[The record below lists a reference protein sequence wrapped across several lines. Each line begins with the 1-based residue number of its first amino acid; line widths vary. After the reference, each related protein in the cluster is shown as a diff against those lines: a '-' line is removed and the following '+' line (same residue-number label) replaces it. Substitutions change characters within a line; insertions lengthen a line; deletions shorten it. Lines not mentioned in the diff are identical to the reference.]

1 MLSSDVITISNDPV
15 VILRRATS
23 NDVEFVKDLFFKIM
37 NSVVLVAWN
46 GRFRWK
52 SWLNDAEEAIQ
63 DEKHMFFIVRELEE
77 DVGLIWMNEYQT
89 TLWITAIILEEQ
101 WQRRGIGGQIMQMLI
116 EVCKDNGKDALE
128 LGVQQNNQV
137 ALNFYQK
144 IGFVK
149 YDTIRSAGTDLL
161 RLELKKRK
169 NLTYT

>member
-23 NDVEFVKDLFFKIM
+23 NDVEFVKDLFIKIM

-63 DEKHMFFIVRELEE
+63 DEKHMFFIVRESEE
-77 DVGLIWMNEYQT
+77 DVGFIWMNEYQT

-101 WQRRGIGGQIMQMLI
+101 WQRRGIGGQIMQML
-116 EVCKDNGKDALE
+116 LP
-128 LGVQQNNQV
+128 
-137 ALNFYQK
+137 LNH
-144 IGFVK
+144 I
-149 YDTIRSAGTDLL
+149 TTP
-161 RLELKKRK
+161 
-169 NLTYT
+169 